1 MVCGELPFDV
11 DDENDMKTLVYKITN
26 GVYTIPDNVSSEF
39 KDLISKIL
47 EINPDKRINIDDIKK
62 HSWVRMFNFD

>member
-62 HSWVRMFNFD
+62 HSWVRMFIFD